1 MTPEWSENRACSCCI
16 FRLRRQLKR
25 NFVYQSVVP
34 RSVSGRSLGVVT
46 IVDLRLEPNNI
57 ADKLS
62 LVSLV
67 VAHFPCPVQQ
77 LDPLHPLVHSKLVFS
92 GKIMD
97 VSDQTAHHL
106 PHPPGG
112 LWTD

>member
-1 MTPEWSENRACSCCI
+1 MTPEWSENGACSCRI
-16 FRLRRQLKR
+16 FRLRPQLER
-25 NFVYQSVVP
+25 NFVHQSVAP
-34 RSVSGRSLGVVT
+34 RLVSGCSLGVAT
-46 IVDLRLEPNNI
+46 ILGLRLEPNNI

-62 LVSLV
+62 LISLV
-67 VAHFPCPVQQ
+67 VAHFPCAVQQ
-77 LDPLHPLVHSKLVFS
+77 LDPLHPFVHSKLVLS

-106 PHPPGG
+106 PHPRGG